1 MTLPVPELD
10 YRPTVGAALRRA
22 ADRFGGRDFVVMP
35 DRSMTFS
42 EAEAR
47 SRELGKAM
55 LETGLG
61 KGSRVGLF
69 FTYGPEFVVAWLAAL
84 RIGALVMPLSTIYR
98 PAELRQVLHIGD
110 VNTLLAPRTL
120 LGRDLATY
128 LEDAVPALSAHRGDG
143 PLLLDAMPSLR
154 SVWIDGGTDRA
165 WARAVDLT
173 ATSGAPVGDALFDGV
188 EDQVVPAD
196 LAQVTYT
203 SGSSALPKG
212 VVHSH
217 GAIMRTTARFGEM
230 STAASPDAV
239 PRILNGFPFFWI
251 GGTLVLGGALH
262 SGLALLCL
270 ERFEPEAALDLVEKA
285 RATSVAAWPSLI
297 QSMRSHPTFAGRDLS
312 SCPMLTAGP
321 SDVAL
326 LNTPVPGIPAHRGM
340 SETVGNWFGAECR
353 VIDPSSGAVLPDM
366 EEGEL
371 LVRGF
376 GVMQGYSKKERE
388 ETFDADG
395 WLHTGDRVFLHEGR
409 PYFKG
414 RFYEMIKSRGA
425 NVSPREVELAL
436 EGLPGVQ
443 HALVMGIPHPEFEEE
458 VAAVVVPAPGRAL
471 DPVELERLA
480 REQLSSFK
488 VPTRWI
494 VVAEEGDIPWLA
506 SGKPDKLALRDR
518 LLAT

>member
-1 MTLPVPELD
+1 
-10 YRPTVGAALRRA
+10 
-22 ADRFGGRDFVVMP
+22 
-35 DRSMTFS
+35 
-42 EAEAR
+42 
-47 SRELGKAM
+47 M
-55 LETGLG
+55 LASGLG

-84 RIGALVMPLSTIYR
+84 RIGALVMPFSTIYR
-98 PAELRQVLHIGD
+98 PAELRQVAHIGD
-110 VNTLLAPRTL
+110 VHTLLAPRTL
-120 LGRDLATY
+120 LGHDVAASLEEAIPGLASQ
-128 LEDAVPALSAHRGDG
+128 AAGG
-143 PLLLDAMPSLR
+143 PLLLDGMPSLR
-154 SVWIDGGTDRA
+154 AVWIEGGSDRA
-165 WARAVDLT
+165 WARAFDAG
-173 ATSGAPVGDALFDGV
+173 ATTGSGVGDALFDAV
-188 EDQVVPAD
+188 EREVVPAD

-217 GAIMRTTARFGEM
+217 GTIMRTTAGFGEM
-230 STAASPDAV
+230 SVDANPGV
-239 PRILNGFPFFWI
+239 PPRILNGFPFFWI

-262 SGLALLCL
+262 SGLTLLCL
-270 ERFEPEAALDLVEKA
+270 ERFEPEAALDLVEKE

-297 QSMRSHPTFAGRDLS
+297 QSMRSHPSFAGRDLS

-321 SDVAL
+321 SDLAL
-326 LNTPVPGIPAHRGM
+326 INSPVPGTPAHRGM

-353 VIDPSSGAVLPDM
+353 VIDPATGTVLADM

-376 GVMQGYSKKERE
+376 GVMQGYYKKERE

-395 WLHTGDRVFLHEGR
+395 WLHTGDRVFLHGGR

-443 HALVMGIPHPEFEEE
+443 HALVMGLPHPTMEEE
-458 VAAVVVPAPGRAL
+458 VAAVVVPAPGVAL
-471 DPVELERLA
+471 DTAGLERAA
-480 REQLSSFK
+480 RDVLSSYK
-488 VPTRWI
+488 VPTRW
-494 VVAEEGDIPWLA
+494 VLLGDEAEIPWLA

-518 LLAT
+518 LFQP